1 MAPLSVRLDCKLIDV
16 IGISKEITC
25 QAKGQLVN
33 YGCVHRKSHRDKHEK
48 LPPDTFQR
56 IYYP

>member
-56 IYYP
+56 I